1 MKVIYSLVTILF
13 TTAVFCQP
21 IYDLPTDYV
30 RGQIFFPNDVSK
42 GQNYLGS
49 PYLNDEFEVGRV
61 ITEEKSYPA
70 MLRYNAYFDIIE
82 IKAGQ
87 DQNNQLAKSPN
98 LSAKIKNSEFVLKD
112 TPINKEIYLQKLV
125 EGSKLLLWLQNTA
138 KFNDAKPA
146 KSSYGTDK
154 PAEFVLRKTYYIESG
169 SVLSEI
175 SLKKK
180 DILALFGDKESE
192 MKRYIKEQK
201 LSFSDEANV
210 VQMIRYF
217 NTM

>member
-1 MKVIYSLVTILF
+1 MKVIYSLVAALF

-30 RGQIFFPNDVSK
+30 RGQVFFSNDVTK
-42 GQNYLGS
+42 GQNYIGS

-82 IKAGQ
+82 IMAGQ
-87 DQNNQLAKSPN
+87 DQNNQLTKSKN
-98 LSAKIKNSEFVLKD
+98 LSVKINNSEFVLKE
-112 TPINKEIYLQKLV
+112 TPTNKEVYLQKLV
-125 EGSKLLLWLQNTA
+125 EGSKLLLWVQNTA

-154 PAEFVLRKTYYIESG
+154 PAEFVMRKTYYIESG
-169 SVLSEI
+169 SEISEI

-180 DILALFGDKESE
+180 DILPLFGDKEGE
-192 MKRYIKEQK
+192 MKKYLKEQK
-201 LSFSDEANV
+201 LSFSEETDV
-210 VQMIRYF
+210 IQMMRYF
-217 NTM
+217 NSL

>member
-1 MKVIYSLVTILF
+1 MKIISSFAFILF
-13 TTAVFCQP
+13 TTTIFCQP

-30 RGQIFFPNDVSK
+30 RGQIFFSNDVTK
-42 GQNYLGS
+42 GQDYKGS
-49 PYLNDEFEVGRV
+49 PYLNDEFEAGRV
-61 ITEEKSYPA
+61 ITQEKSYPA

-87 DQNNQLAKSPN
+87 DQNNQLAKSQN
-98 LSAKIKNSEFVLKD
+98 LSVKIKNSEFVLKD
-112 TPINKEIYLQKLV
+112 TPSDKEIYLQKLV
-125 EGSKLLLWLQNTA
+125 EGPKLVLWLRNTA

-169 SVLSEI
+169 SKLSEV

-180 DILALFGDKESE
+180 EILPLFVEKEND

-201 LSFSDEANV
+201 LSFSDETNV

-217 NTM
+217 NSM